1 MKNQSI
7 KIMQHCSYVGCF
19 LIFHAKQLFQSD
31 DMSTSYCSCQL
42 LTIPRVP
49 PVPKCIETNYEG
61 AFLRVFLSVKWS
73 LRNLKVQAPN
83 LTQALI
89 FLQIYFQPTTMS
101 PTYIPV
107 ESWELGRQQT
117 LLKVVKIVKFKSTKA
132 DVIHPIT
139 FLATVENPKISISLG
154 DGRFGKSQIDGK
166 QVLVRTCKK

>member
-1 MKNQSI
+1 
-7 KIMQHCSYVGCF
+7 MQHCSYFGCF

-61 AFLRVFLSVKWS
+61 ALLWVFLSVKWS
-73 LRNLKVQAPN
+73 LRNLK
-83 LTQALI
+83 LQALI
-89 FLQIYFQPTTMS
+89 FLQIFFQPTTMS
-101 PTYIPV
+101 PPYILV

-139 FLATVENPKISISLG
+139 SLATVENPTISISLG